1 MPGSSSHAR
10 TPFRRA
16 GRVLAAIAWAGLI
29 FAASSRPDLRVSDD
43 DLLDLVL
50 RKAAHLFVFGVLAVL
65 VARVLRGEGLGSRAT
80 LGWAWLVTLGY
91 AISDEWHQTFVE
103 GRAGQASDV
112 AIDMVG
118 ATVGLVVLHRAWSMS
133 TPRKEAIE

>member
-1 MPGSSSHAR
+1 MPDSSSHAR

-29 FAASSRPDLRVSDD
+29 FAASSRADLRVSDD

-65 VARVLRGEGLGSRAT
+65 VARVLRGEGLGARTT
-80 LGWAWLVTLGY
+80 LASAWLVTLGY
-91 AISDEWHQTFVE
+91 ATSDEWHQTFVA

-118 ATVGLVVLHRAWSMS
+118 ATIGLLALHYTWGIPAS
-133 TPRKEAIE
+133 RKEANQ